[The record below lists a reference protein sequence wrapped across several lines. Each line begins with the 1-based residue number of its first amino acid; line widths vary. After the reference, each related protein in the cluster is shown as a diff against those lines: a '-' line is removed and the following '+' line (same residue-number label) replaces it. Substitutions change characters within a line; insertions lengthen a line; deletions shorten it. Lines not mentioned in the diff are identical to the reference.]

1 MFKIKWLKADNIQTL
16 IASWLCVLIGLL
28 LGLVTLYLIQPKEAF
43 EAFSIILK
51 DFMIFSLPE
60 MVVYYFG
67 STLVKAAPLIMCT
80 LSVIFA
86 YKAGLFNIG
95 TSGQY
100 TVGAGISLYLGIALK
115 MPWYICILG
124 AVIGGALTGAL
135 IGVLKAYRNVNEV
148 IAGIMI
154 NWIALYGVNML
165 LLSVKE
171 TSGTHTLY
179 LPTNAIQALIPSC
192 GLSLLFGSNE
202 FVTLAVPTAFFFAVG
217 VWFVMEKTRLGY
229 ELRATGLN
237 RNAAVYAG
245 MNASHNIVLTMAISG
260 ALAALGAC
268 FLYLSGIEQ
277 WDCSQTTV
285 PAMGFNGVAAAFLG
299 ALHPL
304 GAVISGFFIQHITS
318 GGSYVDKMI
327 YCSEVSDLITAI
339 IIYFCGFVFF
349 FKDKLRELWQEYCS
363 HKDTAVAKGGD
374 R

>member
-1 MFKIKWLKADNIQTL
+1 MYKMKWLNADNIQTM

-28 LGLVTLYLIQPKEAF
+28 LGLATLYLIQPEEAF

-51 DFMIFSLPE
+51 NFMLFSVPE

-95 TSGQY
+95 ASGQY
-100 TVGAGISLYLGIALK
+100 TVGAGISLYLGIGLK
-115 MPWYICILG
+115 MPWYICVLG
-124 AVIGGALTGAL
+124 AIIGGALVGAL

-148 IAGIMI
+148 IAGIML
-154 NWIALYGVNML
+154 NWIALYSVNMA

-171 TSGTHTLY
+171 PSGTHTMF
-179 LPTNAIQALIPSC
+179 LPTNAAQALLPNC
-192 GLSLLFGSNE
+192 GLNVLFKNNE
-202 FVTLAVPTAFFFAVG
+202 FVTLAVPATLICAVG
-217 VWFVMEKTRLGY
+217 VWLVMEKTRLGY
-229 ELRATGLN
+229 ELRATGLS

-245 MNASHNIVLTMAISG
+245 MNAAHNIVLTMAVSG
-260 ALAALGAC
+260 ALAAVGAC
-268 FLYLSGIEQ
+268 FFFLSGIEQ

-299 ALHPL
+299 ALNPL
-304 GAVISGFFIQHITS
+304 GAVISSFFIQHITS

-349 FKDKLRELWQEYCS
+349 FKDKLRELWHEYCS